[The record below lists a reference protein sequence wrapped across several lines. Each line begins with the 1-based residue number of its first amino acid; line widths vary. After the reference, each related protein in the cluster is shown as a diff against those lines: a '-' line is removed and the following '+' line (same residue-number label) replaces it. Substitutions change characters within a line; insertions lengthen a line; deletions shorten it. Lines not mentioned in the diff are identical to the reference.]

1 MSPLTTAL
9 ICFGAFVAIGLLA
22 KLAIGIW
29 MKRQ

>member
-9 ICFGAFVAIGLLA
+9 VCFGAFVIIGLLA